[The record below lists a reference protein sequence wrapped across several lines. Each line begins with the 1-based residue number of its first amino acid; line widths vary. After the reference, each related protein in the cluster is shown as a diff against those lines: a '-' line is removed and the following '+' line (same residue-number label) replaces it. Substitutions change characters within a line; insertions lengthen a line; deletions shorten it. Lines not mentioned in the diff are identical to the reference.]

1 MSELARE
8 VEAAD
13 WLVASLTEAQAA
25 VIRGFLRG
33 EEEALLDGLAEML
46 ILSYLL
52 AGRLGF
58 GFRRLDLRARE
69 RLRAN
74 IASRH
79 ELERWFGDLSG
90 LLVHLER

>member
-1 MSELARE
+1 MNELARE

-33 EEEALLDGLAEML
+33 EGEALLDGLAEML
-46 ILSYLL
+46 VLNYLL

-69 RLRAN
+69 KLRAN

-79 ELERWFGDLSG
+79 ELESWFGDLSG
-90 LLVHLER
+90 LLAHLER